1 MKKIITFLAILF
13 FSSIHFSS
21 ASVADAF
28 HYDESQVTYQLST
41 VSELESA
48 LNMNAVLSPEQE
60 EAASKMKAVAPNEEP
75 NGYRALSF
83 LSGCCCSISGA
94 AVVSLLYYYKT
105 GDTEVGKESLK
116 YGLFG
121 SAVPVIAYVIALFS
135 AANGNNTL
143 SLLGI

>member
-1 MKKIITFLAILF
+1 MKNIITCLTILF
-13 FSSIHFSS
+13 FSSIHFST

-28 HYDESQVTYQLST
+28 QYDESQVTYELST
-41 VSELESA
+41 ISELESA
-48 LNMNAVLSPEQE
+48 LNTNALLSPEQE
-60 EAASKMKAVAPNEEP
+60 AAASKMKAVAPNEEP
-75 NGYRALSF
+75 NAYRALSF

-121 SAVPVIAYVIALFS
+121 SALPIIGYVIAVFS
-135 AANGNNTL
+135 ASSGNNLL
-143 SLLGI
+143 SLIGI